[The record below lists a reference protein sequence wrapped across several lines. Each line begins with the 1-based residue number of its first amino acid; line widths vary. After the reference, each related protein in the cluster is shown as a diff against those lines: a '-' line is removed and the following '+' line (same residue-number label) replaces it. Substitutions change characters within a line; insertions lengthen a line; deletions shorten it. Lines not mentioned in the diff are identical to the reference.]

1 MCFFKAPKV
10 ETPKVEPKPTITE
23 TSAPEPQALV
33 VGGVDDKAA
42 SADGESKSSKKG
54 TGSLKIDL
62 SPTASESG
70 DANVGT
76 GANQAFNVNR
86 GGGGPARPK
95 KAVSKG
101 PTM

>member
-23 TSAPEPQALV
+23 TTAPEPQALV
-33 VGGVDDKAA
+33 IGDEKAA
-42 SADGESKSSKKG
+42 GATEEPTKKG
-54 TGSLKIDL
+54 VGSLKIDL
-62 SPTASESG
+62 AATPAESG

-76 GANQAFNVNR
+76 GANKAF
-86 GGGGPARPK
+86 GGGPARAK

-101 PTM
+101 PRM